1 MQRYRAVILIVL
13 FGVVPVVAAFFAAL
27 YFLKDEASNPA
38 EAKAVPAVAKAPP
51 APEPPE
57 RRKVLAAARALPVGT
72 LIGEEDLTKLALDLE
87 AVRKGH
93 ILVEDRD
100 EDGDEDEAA
109 DLLRGYAVRESLR
122 SGEAL
127 VWSSV
132 VGPGQR
138 GFLAAVLRPGTRAV
152 TIRVGPATSH
162 AGLIDPGDRVD
173 VILSAELQATE
184 RERSVLARTIVEDVR
199 VVAVDRRVGNGAGSS
214 GGAAESPGDAAGAE
228 RTEMI
233 TATLEVSPAQG
244 DRLVL
249 GEHEGKL
256 SLAVRSLAASAPRIS
271 DAAVELRDLLLS
283 PESVDA
289 GALEDRLREELAL
302 MEERLQAEEEERL
315 RAAEE
320 ERLRLEEEE
329 RLRLAEEERLR
340 AEEEEKRLRL
350 EKKLALMEKRLQA
363 EQEERL
369 RAVEEER
376 LRLEEE
382 ERLRLAE
389 EERLRA
395 QDEERLRLEKEERLR
410 LAEEERLRLEKELA
424 LMEKRLQAEEEE
436 RLRAE
441 EEERL
446 RLEEEERLRV
456 AEEERLRAQE
466 EERLRLEK
474 EERLRLAEEERLRLE
489 KKLASIEERLRLDE
503 EERLR
508 AEEKER
514 LRLEEEERLRLAE
527 EERLRAKEEERL
539 RLEKEERLRLAEEER
554 LRLEKELAMIE
565 ERLQSEMEA
574 DEPKPEADGP
584 PLRTVR
590 VFRGSEPA
598 EETLFGE
605 AQ

>member
-1 MQRYRAVILIVL
+1 MQRYRVVILIVL

-27 YFLKDEASNPA
+27 YFLKDETANPA
-38 EAKAVPAVAKAPP
+38 EANAVPVVAKAPP
-51 APEPPE
+51 APEPAE
-57 RRKVLAAARALPVGT
+57 KRKVLAAARALPVGT
-72 LIGEEDLTKLALDLE
+72 LIGEEDLTNLALDLE
-87 AVRKGH
+87 AVRRAH
-93 ILVEDRD
+93 ILVEDKD
-100 EDGDEDEAA
+100 DAA
-109 DLLRGYAVRESLR
+109 DGLHGYAVRESLR

-199 VVAVDRRVGNGAGSS
+199 VVAVDRRVGNGAGPS
-214 GGAAESPGDAAGAE
+214 GGDAGSPGDAAGAE

-256 SLAVRSLAASAPRIS
+256 SVAVRSLAAAAPRTS

-283 PESVDA
+283 PESIDA
-289 GALEDRLREELAL
+289 TALEERLRLEKEERLRLEKELAL
-302 MEERLQAEEEERL
+302 MEKRLQAEEEERL
-315 RAAEE
+315 RTAEE

-329 RLRLAEEERLR
+329 RLR
-340 AEEEEKRLRL
+340 
-350 EKKLALMEKRLQA
+350 
-363 EQEERL
+363 
-369 RAVEEER
+369 V
-376 LRLEEE
+376 
-382 ERLRLAE
+382 AE

-395 QDEERLRLEKEERLR
+395 QEEEQLRLEKEERLR

-424 LMEKRLQAEEEE
+424 LMEKRLRAEEEE
-436 RLRAE
+436 RLRVA

-489 KKLASIEERLRLDE
+489 KELALMEKRLQAEE

-508 AEEKER
+508 TAEEER
-514 LRLEEEERLRLAE
+514 LRLEEEERLRVAE
-527 EERLRAKEEERL
+527 EERLRAQEEERL

-554 LRLEKELAMIE
+554 LRLEKELALME
-565 ERLQSEMEA
+565 KRLQAEMEA
-574 DEPKPEADGP
+574 NGP
-584 PLRTVR
+584 PMRTVR

-598 EETLFGE
+598 EETLFRE

>member
-27 YFLKDEASNPA
+27 YFLKDEAANPA
-38 EAKAVPAVAKAPP
+38 EANAVPVVAEAPP

-57 RRKVLAAARALPVGT
+57 NRKVLAAARALPVGT
-72 LIGEEDLTKLALDLE
+72 LIGEEDLTILALDLE

-93 ILVEDRD
+93 ILVEDEG
-100 EDGDEDEAA
+100 EDKDEAA
-109 DLLRGYAVRESLR
+109 DVLRGYAVRESLR

-138 GFLAAVLRPGTRAV
+138 GFLAAVLGPGTRAV

-184 RERSVLARTIVEDVR
+184 RERTVLARTIVEDVR
-199 VVAVDRRVGNGAGSS
+199 VVAVDRRVGNGAESS
-214 GGAAESPGDAAGAE
+214 GGDAGSPGDAAGAG

-256 SLAVRSLAASAPRIS
+256 SLAVRSLAAAAPRTS

-289 GALEDRLREELAL
+289 SALEERMREELAL
-302 MEERLQAEEEERL
+302 MEERLRAEEEERLRAVEEERLRLEEEERLRLAERERLRAAVEEERLRLGKKLALMEKRLQAEEEERL

-340 AEEEEKRLRL
+340 A
-350 EKKLALMEKRLQA
+350 
-363 EQEERL
+363 
-369 RAVEEER
+369 
-376 LRLEEE
+376 
-382 ERLRLAE
+382 
-389 EERLRA
+389 
-395 QDEERLRLEKEERLR
+395 
-410 LAEEERLRLEKELA
+410 
-424 LMEKRLQAEEEE
+424 
-436 RLRAE
+436 
-441 EEERL
+441 
-446 RLEEEERLRV
+446 
-456 AEEERLRAQE
+456 QE

-474 EERLRLAEEERLRLE
+474 EERLRLAEEERLRLG
-489 KKLASIEERLRLDE
+489 KKLALMEKRLQAEE

-508 AEEKER
+508 AADEER
-514 LRLEEEERLRLAE
+514 LRLEEEKRLRLAE
-527 EERLRAKEEERL
+527 EERSAGGGRGAVAAGEGRAAAVGGGRAATAGEGACL
-539 RLEKEERLRLAEEER
+539 
-554 LRLEKELAMIE
+554 
-565 ERLQSEMEA
+565 
-574 DEPKPEADGP
+574 D
-584 PLRTVR
+584 
-590 VFRGSEPA
+590 
-598 EETLFGE
+598 GE
-605 AQ
+605 AAAGGRGRAASGGGGRASAAGGGGAAAPGRGGAVAGAGGGASAAGKGRAVAVGGGRASAAGEGARHDAGAAAVGDGSRRAEAGSRRAADQDGAGLSRQ

>member
-27 YFLKDEASNPA
+27 YFLKDEAANPA
-38 EAKAVPAVAKAPP
+38 EANAVPVVAEAPP
-51 APEPPE
+51 APDPPE
-57 RRKVLAAARALPVGT
+57 NRKVLAAARALPVGT
-72 LIGEEDLTKLALDLE
+72 LIGEEDLTILALDLE

-93 ILVEDRD
+93 ILVEDEG
-100 EDGDEDEAA
+100 EDKDEAA
-109 DLLRGYAVRESLR
+109 DVLRGYAVRESLR

-138 GFLAAVLRPGTRAV
+138 GFLAAVLGPGTRAV

-184 RERSVLARTIVEDVR
+184 RERTVLARTIVEDVR
-199 VVAVDRRVGNGAGSS
+199 VVAVDRRVGNGAESS
-214 GGAAESPGDAAGAE
+214 GGDAGSPGDAAGAG

-256 SLAVRSLAASAPRIS
+256 SLAVRSLAAAAPRTS

-289 GALEDRLREELAL
+289 SALEERMREELAL
-302 MEERLQAEEEERL
+302 MEERL
-315 RAAEE
+315 
-320 ERLRLEEEE
+320 
-329 RLRLAEEERLR
+329 R
-340 AEEEEKRLRL
+340 AEE
-350 EKKLALMEKRLQA
+350 
-363 EQEERL
+363 EERL

-389 EERLRA
+389 GKRLRAAVEEERLRLEKKLALMEKRLQAEEEERLRAAEEERLRLAEEERLRLAEEERLRA
-395 QDEERLRLEKEERLR
+395 QEEERLRLEKEERLRLAEEERLRLGKKLALMEKRLQAEEEERLRAADEERLRLEEEKRLRLAEEERLRAEEEERLRLEKEERLR

-436 RLRAE
+436 RLRAAE
-441 EEERL
+441 DERL
-446 RLEEEERLRV
+446 RLEEEERLRLV
-456 AEEERLRAQE
+456 EEERLRAQE

-489 KKLASIEERLRLDE
+489 K
-503 EERLR
+503 
-508 AEEKER
+508 
-514 LRLEEEERLRLAE
+514 
-527 EERLRAKEEERL
+527 
-539 RLEKEERLRLAEEER
+539 
-554 LRLEKELAMIE
+554 ELAMMQ
-565 ERLQSEMEA
+565 ERLQSETKA
-574 DEPKPEADGP
+574 DEPKPETDGP
-584 PLRTVR
+584 PIRTVR
-590 VFRGSEPA
+590 VFRGSKPA